1 MVGSALFQ
9 PDVQGEE
16 KGECMKREYS
26 APLTAA
32 QLANLA
38 DEDIDVSDIPELDE
52 SFWENAKLVKP
63 KKVLQEMRRV
73 ARGKS
78 HRPSSPSP

>member
-1 MVGSALFQ
+1 
-9 PDVQGEE
+9 
-16 KGECMKREYS
+16 MKREYS
-26 APLTAA
+26 APLTAR

-63 KKVLQEMRRV
+63 KLVRQEKRRV

-78 HRPSSPSP
+78 HRPSGPSP

>member
-1 MVGSALFQ
+1 
-9 PDVQGEE
+9 
-16 KGECMKREYS
+16 MKREYS
-26 APLTAA
+26 APLTAR

-38 DEDIDVSDIPELDE
+38 DEDIDVSDIPELDG

-63 KKVLQEMRRV
+63 KLVRQEERRV

-78 HRPSSPSP
+78 YQPTGPSP